1 MVIRRMMILIILRML
16 RFHGIYMVILR
27 MAYTM
32 YMVILRMFVL
42 LNAQVTMGPLTLNLP
57 SSN

>member
-1 MVIRRMMILIILRML
+1 MVIRRMMILIILRMV
-16 RFHGIYMVILR
+16 RFHDTENGI
-27 MAYTM
+27 